1 MVKPYRLR
9 RGIHAYLFVIDRTT
23 LCEHSILMKSFFAE
37 GELSF
42 FTFFRKVKI
51 IKTILEILLI
61 LSKFFYKNRIHSFL
75 FFSVAP

>member
-1 MVKPYRLR
+1 
-9 RGIHAYLFVIDRTT
+9 
-23 LCEHSILMKSFFAE
+23 MKSFFAE